1 MRLNYNTVYSGYV
14 AVGGVQAM
22 VLRYKWEHDISGDC
36 HEPTSE
42 SIFWCVFSNNGAF
55 VFKHIGNKAF
65 NTPQPLD
72 QWTNSPF
79 IGQQVGNCK
88 SFTLTHYLANLFAKH
103 HGPRSIPLCIQHH
116 IQFTSLSFQVS
127 RPSHSEIK
135 QLQYFSLKIEGQGHG
150 RGEHWKSQHG
160 SNILLTHIPFVTCQS
175 AIRFI
180 RYDFFKIQPWK
191 SKVKV
196 MGEGKVESHNMGP
209 TFYRLTYL
217 SFHIN
222 PPSHSWY
229 KTFSKFDLSWKSKVK
244 VMVKIKVESHKVG
257 VTSYRLTSLLFHVIS
272 KVKVMGEE
280 DIESHNMGPT
290 FYWLTCL

>member
-1 MRLNYNTVYSGYV
+1 MEAGTPIQCIFSWAGNLVIPCAGYCWILKLPHHKVGHLEHISIDLMRLNYNTVYSRYI

-36 HEPTSE
+36 HEPTSD
-42 SIFWCVFSNNGAF
+42 SIFWCVFSDNGAF

-135 QLQYFSLKIEGQGHG
+135 QLQYFTLKI
-150 RGEHWKSQHG
+150 
-160 SNILLTHIPFVTCQS
+160 
-175 AIRFI
+175 
-180 RYDFFKIQPWK
+180 
-191 SKVKV
+191 
-196 MGEGKVESHNMGP
+196 
-209 TFYRLTYL
+209 
-217 SFHIN
+217 
-222 PPSHSWY
+222 
-229 KTFSKFDLSWKSKVK
+229 
-244 VMVKIKVESHKVG
+244 
-257 VTSYRLTSLLFHVIS
+257 
-272 KVKVMGEE
+272 
-280 DIESHNMGPT
+280 
-290 FYWLTCL
+290 